1 MTKSNPTRMV
11 RDYAWI
17 ALGSVLYSLSFDWFY
32 VPNQI
37 GFGGLT
43 ALGMILNYLS
53 PAIPIGMVV
62 LILNIPLFLLGW
74 TFLGGHTLVSSLLAM
89 TATSVLVDL
98 IAAMHTFPSMDP
110 MLAAIFG
117 GVSLGVSLGMIF
129 SKGATT
135 GGTDLTARLLKLPF
149 AWLPMGKLLMVVD
162 LTMLLSVSLVFRSME
177 SAMYGM
183 ISLYISTLVMDGV
196 LYGLDQSKVA
206 YIVTTRPQEIAAEID
221 RQMDRGA
228 TFLHGEGSFSRGE
241 QKLVLMCAFKQKQI
255 VPLKALVHELD
266 PEAFLIVCDAHE
278 VLGQGFR
285 RYQKNDI

>member
-1 MTKSNPTRMV
+1 MTKPNLTRMV

-74 TFLGGHTLVSSLLAM
+74 KFLGGHTLVSSLFAM

-98 IAAMHTFPSMDP
+98 IAAMYTFPSMDP

-129 SKGATT
+129 SRGATT
-135 GGTDLTARLLKLPF
+135 GGTDLIARLLKLPF

-228 TFLHGEGSFSRGE
+228 TFLHGEGSFSRE
-241 QKLVLMCAFKQKQI
+241 EKLVLMCAFKQKQI

>member
-1 MTKSNPTRMV
+1 MTKPNLTRMV

-53 PAIPIGMVV
+53 PVIPIGMVV

-74 TFLGGHTLVSSLLAM
+74 KFLGGHTLVSSLFAM

-228 TFLHGEGSFSRGE
+228 TFLHGEGSFSRE
-241 QKLVLMCAFKQKQI
+241 EKLVLMCAFKQKQI

>member
-1 MTKSNPTRMV
+1 MAKPNLTRMV

-32 VPNQI
+32 VPNPI

-43 ALGMILNYLS
+43 ALGMILNHLS
-53 PAIPIGMVV
+53 PAIPIGTVV
-62 LILNIPLFLLGW
+62 LVLNIPIFILGW
-74 TFLGGHTLVSSLLAM
+74 KFLGGHTLVSSLFAM
-89 TATSVLVDL
+89 AATSVLVDL
-98 IAAMHTFPSMDP
+98 IAAIYTFPPMDP
-110 MLAAIFG
+110 MLAAVFG

-135 GGTDLTARLLKLPF
+135 GGTDLIARLLKLPF
-149 AWLPMGKLLMVVD
+149 AWLPMGKLLLAVD
-162 LTMLLSVSLVFRSME
+162 LSMLLAVSIAFRSME
-177 SAMYGM
+177 SAMYGI
-183 ISLYISTLVMDGV
+183 ISLYISTLVMDMV

-228 TFLHGEGSFSRGE
+228 TFLHGEGSFSRE
-241 QKLVLMCAFKQKQI
+241 EKLVLMCAFKQKQI

-266 PEAFLIVCDAHE
+266 PEAFIIVCNAHE

>member
-1 MTKSNPTRMV
+1 MTKPNLSRMV

-74 TFLGGHTLVSSLLAM
+74 KFLGGHTLVSSLFAM

-98 IAAMHTFPSMDP
+98 IAAMYTFPSMDP

-228 TFLHGEGSFSRGE
+228 TFLHGEGSFSRE
-241 QKLVLMCAFKQKQI
+241 EKLVLMCAFKQKQI

>member
-1 MTKSNPTRMV
+1 MTKPNLSRIV
-11 RDYAWI
+11 RDYTWI
-17 ALGSVLYSLSFDWFY
+17 TLGSILYSVSFDWFY

-43 ALGMILNYLS
+43 ALGMILNHLS
-53 PAIPIGMVV
+53 PAIPIGTVV
-62 LILNIPLFLLGW
+62 LVLNIPLFLLGW
-74 TFLGGHTLVSSLLAM
+74 KFLGGHTLVSSLFAM

-98 IAAMHTFPSMDP
+98 IAAVYTFPPMDP

-117 GVSLGVSLGMIF
+117 GVTLGISLGMIF

-135 GGTDLTARLLKLPF
+135 GGTDLTARLLKIPF
-149 AWLPMGKLLMVVD
+149 AWLPVGKLLMAVD
-162 LTMLLSVSLVFRSME
+162 LLMLLAVSIAFRSME
-177 SAMYGM
+177 SAMYGI

-206 YIVTTRPQEIAAEID
+206 YIVTSRPQEVAAEID

-228 TFLHGEGSFSRGE
+228 TFLHGEGSFSRE
-241 QKLVLMCAFKQKQI
+241 EKLVLMCAFKQKQI

-285 RYQKNDI
+285 RYQKNDL

>member
-1 MTKSNPTRMV
+1 MTKHTLTRMV
-11 RDYAWI
+11 RDYTWI

-43 ALGMILNYLS
+43 ALGMILNHLS
-53 PAIPIGMVV
+53 PAIPIGTVV
-62 LILNIPLFLLGW
+62 LVLNIPIFILGW
-74 TFLGGHTLVSSLLAM
+74 KFLGGHTLVSSLFAM
-89 TATSVLVDL
+89 AATSVLVDL
-98 IAAMHTFPSMDP
+98 IAAIYTFPPMDP
-110 MLAAIFG
+110 MLAAVFG
-117 GVSLGVSLGMIF
+117 GVSLGASLGMIF

-135 GGTDLTARLLKLPF
+135 GGTDLIARLLKLPF
-149 AWLPMGKLLMVVD
+149 AWLPMGKLLLAVD
-162 LTMLLSVSLVFRSME
+162 LSMLLAVSIAFRSME
-177 SAMYGM
+177 SAMYGI
-183 ISLYISTLVMDGV
+183 ISLYISTLVMDMV

-206 YIVTTRPQEIAAEID
+206 YIVTARPQEIAAEID

-228 TFLHGEGSFSRGE
+228 TFLHGEGSFSRE
-241 QKLVLMCAFKQKQI
+241 EKLVLMCAFKQKQI
-255 VPLKALVHELD
+255 VPLKALVHALD

>member
-1 MTKSNPTRMV
+1 MTKPNLTRMV

-43 ALGMILNYLS
+43 ALGMILNHLS
-53 PAIPIGMVV
+53 PAIPIGTVV
-62 LILNIPLFLLGW
+62 LVLNIPIFILGW
-74 TFLGGHTLVSSLLAM
+74 KFLGGHTLVSSLFAM
-89 TATSVLVDL
+89 AATSVLVDL
-98 IAAMHTFPSMDP
+98 IAAIYTFPPMDP
-110 MLAAIFG
+110 MLAAVFG
-117 GVSLGVSLGMIF
+117 GVSLGASLGMIF

-135 GGTDLTARLLKLPF
+135 GGTDLIARLLKLPF
-149 AWLPMGKLLMVVD
+149 AWLPMGKLLLVVD
-162 LTMLLSVSLVFRSME
+162 LSMLLAVSIAFRSME
-177 SAMYGM
+177 SAMYGI
-183 ISLYISTLVMDGV
+183 ISLYISTLVMDMV

-228 TFLHGEGSFSRGE
+228 TFLHGEGSFSRE
-241 QKLVLMCAFKQKQI
+241 EKLVLMCAFKQKQI

>member
-1 MTKSNPTRMV
+1 MTKPNLTRMV

-74 TFLGGHTLVSSLLAM
+74 KFLGGHTLVSSLFAM

-98 IAAMHTFPSMDP
+98 IAAMYTFPSMDP

-206 YIVTTRPQEIAAEID
+206 YIVTARPQEIAAEID

-228 TFLHGEGSFSRGE
+228 TFLHGEGSFSRE
-241 QKLVLMCAFKQKQI
+241 EKLVLMCAFKQKQI

-266 PEAFLIVCDAHE
+266 PQAFLIVCDAHE

>member
-1 MTKSNPTRMV
+1 MKQAGFSRLV
-11 RDYAWI
+11 RDYIWI

-43 ALGMILNYLS
+43 ALGMILNHLS
-53 PAIPIGMVV
+53 PAVPIGTVV
-62 LILNIPLFLLGW
+62 LVLNIPIFLLGW
-74 TFLGGHTLVSSLLAM
+74 KYLGGHTLVSSLLAM
-89 TATSVLVDL
+89 AATSILVDL
-98 IAAMHTFPSMDP
+98 FAVLYEFPSMDP

-117 GVSLGVSLGMIF
+117 GVSLGAALGIIF

-135 GGTDLTARLLKLPF
+135 GGTDLIARLLKLPF
-149 AWLPMGKLLMVVD
+149 AWLPMGRLVMVVD
-162 LTMLLSVSLVFRSME
+162 TAMLLSVSIAFRSLE
-177 SAMYGM
+177 SAMYGL
-183 ISLYISTLVMDGV
+183 IALYITTIVMDMV

-206 YIVTTRPQEIAAEID
+206 YIVTSNPRPMAAEID
-221 RQMDRGA
+221 KQLDRGT
-228 TFLHGEGSFSRGE
+228 TFLHGEGSFSG
-241 QKLVLMCAFKQKQI
+241 QDKLVLMCAFKQRQI
-255 VPLKALVHELD
+255 VPLKALIHEMD

>member
-1 MTKSNPTRMV
+1 MTKPNLTRMV

-74 TFLGGHTLVSSLLAM
+74 KFLGGHTLVSSLFAM

-228 TFLHGEGSFSRGE
+228 TFLHGEGSFSG
-241 QKLVLMCAFKQKQI
+241 QDKLVLMCAFKQKQI

>member
-1 MTKSNPTRMV
+1 MTKHTLSRMV

-43 ALGMILNYLS
+43 ALGMILNHLS
-53 PAIPIGMVV
+53 PAIPIGTVV
-62 LILNIPLFLLGW
+62 LVLNIPIFILGW
-74 TFLGGHTLVSSLLAM
+74 KFLGGHTLVSSLFAM
-89 TATSVLVDL
+89 AATSVLVDL
-98 IAAMHTFPSMDP
+98 IAAIYTFPPMDP
-110 MLAAIFG
+110 MLAAVFG

-135 GGTDLTARLLKLPF
+135 GGTDLIARLLKLPF
-149 AWLPMGKLLMVVD
+149 AWLPMGKLLLAVD
-162 LTMLLSVSLVFRSME
+162 LSMLLAVSIAFRSME
-177 SAMYGM
+177 SAMYGI
-183 ISLYISTLVMDGV
+183 ISLYISTLVMDMV

-228 TFLHGEGSFSRGE
+228 TFLHGEGSFSRE
-241 QKLVLMCAFKQKQI
+241 EKLVLMCAFKQKQI

>member
-1 MTKSNPTRMV
+1 MKKAGLSLLW
-11 RDYAWI
+11 DYIWI
-17 ALGSVLYSLSFDWFY
+17 SLGSVLYSISFNWFY

-74 TFLGGHTLVSSLLAM
+74 KFLGGHTLVSSLFAM

-98 IAAMHTFPSMDP
+98 IAAMYTFPSMDP

-228 TFLHGEGSFSRGE
+228 TFLHGEGSFSRE
-241 QKLVLMCAFKQKQI
+241 EKLVLMCAFKQKQI

>member
-1 MTKSNPTRMV
+1 MTKPNLTRMV

-74 TFLGGHTLVSSLLAM
+74 KFLGGHTLVSSLFAM

-228 TFLHGEGSFSRGE
+228 TFLHGEGSFSRE
-241 QKLVLMCAFKQKQI
+241 EKLVLMCAFKQKQI

-266 PEAFLIVCDAHE
+266 PEAFLIVCDAPE

>member
-1 MTKSNPTRMV
+1 MTKNPLSRLAQ
-11 RDYAWI
+11 DYLWI

-43 ALGMILNYLS
+43 ALGMILNHLS
-53 PAIPIGMVV
+53 PAVPIGTVV
-62 LILNIPLFLLGW
+62 LILNIPIFILGW
-74 TFLGGHTLVSSLLAM
+74 KFLGGHTLVSSLFAM
-89 TATSVLVDL
+89 AATSVLVDL
-98 IAAMHTFPSMDP
+98 ISAVYTFPPMDP

-117 GVSLGVSLGMIF
+117 GVSLGLSLGIIF

-135 GGTDLTARLLKLPF
+135 GGTDLIARLLKLPF

-228 TFLHGEGSFSRGE
+228 TFLHGEGSFTG
-241 QKLVLMCAFKQKQI
+241 QDKLVLMCAFKQRQI
-255 VPLKALVHELD
+255 VPLKELVHEMD
-266 PEAFLIVCDAHE
+266 PEAFIIVCNAHE

-285 RYQKNDI
+285 RYQKNDL